1 MRKWVG
7 LAVLCLPTML
17 AAVDVNVMFLAL
29 PHVSADLGAGA
40 TEQLWITD
48 IYGFMISGFLVTM
61 GTVGDRIGRRRLLLI
76 GAAAFIVSSLFAAYS
91 TSSAMLIGSRA
102 LIGVAG
108 ATIMPSVLALIRTMF
123 TDPKQMNAAI
133 GVWGTAIMAGIVLG
147 PVVGGLLLGAFWWG
161 SIFLMAVPIMALLLV
176 TGPFLVPESRNPAA
190 GRVDLFSVAL
200 SLGAILPFT
209 YGLKEITRHGPG
221 TLSLAALLAGIAFL
235 LIFLRRQRE
244 LPNPLLDLALFR
256 IRVLSAALTQAL
268 MIAFV
273 MGGIGLMA
281 ALFLQMVKGL
291 SPLQIGLW
299 MLGPSLAMILMGN
312 LAPMIARKVRP
323 AYVLGAG
330 SLLAA
335 VGMVVL
341 TQVGPSA
348 GLPTVLIGLVIVY
361 VGGGSVGP
369 MTPFLVM
376 SSAPPEKAGSVG
388 SLASAVGEFGVALG
402 VAVLGLIGGAVYR
415 AEVVVPPGVPASV
428 AAAARESVAG
438 AVAMAPS
445 TSDGGALLVSAR
457 AAFTSGLH
465 AVAFVAAFVFIGL
478 AVLAYVGLRHIPATG
493 LLAPPTRP
501 APAQRAKPRR
511 GKARRART
519 RRGSLKTAGEGRPR

>member
-1 MRKWVG
+1 MSLALKRRLTGMRKWIG

-29 PHVSADLGAGA
+29 PQVSRDLGAGG
-40 TEQLWITD
+40 TEQLWIAD

-61 GTVGDRIGRRRLLLI
+61 GTLGDRIGRRRLLLI
-76 GAAAFIVSSLFAAYS
+76 GATGFIVASLLAAYS
-91 TSSAMLIGSRA
+91 TSTGMLIASRA

-123 TDPKQMNAAI
+123 PDPKQMNAAI

-161 SIFLMAVPIMALLLV
+161 AIFLMAVPIMALLLI
-176 TGPFLVPESRNPAA
+176 TGPILVPESRNAGA
-190 GRVDLFSVAL
+190 GRIDLLSVAL
-200 SLGAILPFT
+200 SLAAILPFT
-209 YGLKEITRHGPG
+209 YGLKEIARHGMTFLP
-221 TLSLAALLAGIAFL
+221 LAALLGGIAFL
-235 LIFLRRQRE
+235 LIFLQRQRE
-244 LPNPLLDLALFR
+244 LANPLLDLGLFR
-256 IRVLSAALTQAL
+256 IRVLSAALIQAL

-281 ALFLQMVKGL
+281 TLFLQMVKGL
-291 SPLQIGLW
+291 SPFEVGLW
-299 MLGPSLAMILMGN
+299 MLGPSLAMVVMGN
-312 LAPMIARKVRP
+312 LAPAIARKVRP

-330 SLLAA
+330 SLVAA
-335 VGMVVL
+335 GGMIVL

-348 GLPTVLIGLVIVY
+348 AIGTVLIGLLIVY

-376 SSAPPEKAGSVG
+376 SSAPPQKAGSVG

-402 VAVLGLIGGAVYR
+402 VAVLGLVGTAVYR
-415 AEVVVPPGVPASV
+415 AELVVPPGTPSSS
-428 AAAARESVAG
+428 AAAARESIAG
-438 AVAMAPS
+438 ASQA
-445 TSDGGALLVSAR
+445 GLLEPAR

-465 AVAFVAAFVFIGL
+465 AVAVVAAFVFIGL

-493 LLAPPTRP
+493 TLAAP
-501 APAQRAKPRR
+501 APAPPPRVTAARGARRSAATRKPR
-511 GKARRART
+511 
-519 RRGSLKTAGEGRPR
+519 LP